1 MVFSSPTF
9 LYVFLPVFLI
19 IHFAAGSIAWRN
31 AVLIGASLLFYAW
44 GEPVF
49 VFVLLASIA
58 VNWRLGLAISTSEEA
73 GRRRWLSLGIAA
85 NLAMLGVAK
94 YADMAILTFGTLFP
108 ASGAAPIGIP
118 LPLGVSFFT
127 FQAMSYLV
135 DVYRRDAR
143 AEPSLAKVAL
153 YISMFPQLVAG
164 PIVRYRT
171 VAAQMSRRRTTLWR
185 AATGVRIFAIG
196 LAQKVL
202 IANEVGIAADMA
214 FSFGPD
220 LDFSEAWLGLASYTL
235 QIYFD
240 FAGYSN
246 MAIGLGLALG
256 FGFPRNFDM
265 PYTSRSV
272 TEFWRRWHISLS
284 RWFRDYLYIPLGGSR
299 EGATRTYLNLVI
311 VFLLCGLWHGAA
323 WTFVAWGAWHGVLLV
338 LERAFLMRLL
348 GRVPAPVRHAYLL
361 LVVMLGWV
369 WFRADGFGA
378 ATTYFSA
385 LAGGQGNGQFDPDF
399 ASLLTPYWSTVFVLG
414 VLLSTI
420 RIGRLSVSRRREPAV
435 MQVAAGARRLAMD
448 VGIWLL
454 LLVSMVGI
462 AGAGNNPF
470 LYFRF

>member
-9 LYVFLPVFLI
+9 LYVFLPVFLVI
-19 IHFAAGSIAWRN
+19 YFAAGSLAWRN

-49 VFVLLASIA
+49 VFVLLASIV
-58 VNWRLGLAISTSEEA
+58 VNWRLGLAISGSA
-73 GRRRWLSLGIAA
+73 GAARRRWLSLGIAA
-85 NLAMLGVAK
+85 NLVMLGAAK
-94 YADMAILTFGTLFP
+94 YADMAMLTLGTLFP
-108 ASGAAPIGIP
+108 ASGVAPIGIP

-171 VAAQMSRRRTTLWR
+171 VAAQMSQRRTTLWR
-185 AATGVRIFAIG
+185 AATGARIFAIG

-202 IANEVGIAADMA
+202 IANEVGISADMA

-220 LDFSEAWLGLASYTL
+220 LDLPEAWLGLASYTL

-246 MAIGLGLALG
+246 MAIGIGLALG

-265 PYTSRSV
+265 PYASGSV

-284 RWFRDYLYIPLGGSR
+284 RWFRDYLYFPLGGSR
-299 EGATRTYLNLVI
+299 EGAARTYLNLVI

-323 WTFVAWGAWHGVLLV
+323 WTFVAWGAWHGALLV
-338 LERAFLMRLL
+338 LERAFLLRILARL
-348 GRVPAPVRHAYLL
+348 PALARHVYLL

-369 WFRADGFGA
+369 LFRADGFAA

-414 VLLSTI
+414 VLLSTVRI
-420 RIGRLSVSRRREPAV
+420 RPLFASRRRDRAV
-435 MQVAAGARRLAMD
+435 TPVVAGARRLAKD

-454 LLVSMVGI
+454 LLFSMVGI

>member
-19 IHFAAGSIAWRN
+19 GYFAVGSLVWRN

-44 GEPVF
+44 GEPFF
-49 VFVLLASIA
+49 VFVLLASIVA
-58 VNWRLGLAISTSEEA
+58 NWRLGLAISTSEGA
-73 GRRRWLSLGIAA
+73 ARRRWLSLGIVA
-85 NLAMLGVAK
+85 NLAMLGAAK
-94 YADMAILTFGTLFP
+94 YADMVMLTLGSLFP
-108 ASGAAPIGIP
+108 ASGAAPVGIP

-135 DVYRRDAR
+135 DVHRGHAR
-143 AEPSLAKVAL
+143 AEPRLAKVAL
-153 YISMFPQLVAG
+153 YIAMFPQLVAG

-171 VAAQMSRRRTTLWR
+171 VAAQLSRRRTTLWR
-185 AATGVRIFAIG
+185 AATGARIFAIG

-202 IANEVGIAADMA
+202 IANEIGIAADMA

-220 LDFSEAWLGLASYTL
+220 LDLAEAWLGLASYTL

-265 PYTSRSV
+265 PYASRSV

-284 RWFRDYLYIPLGGSR
+284 RWFRDYLYVPLGGNR
-299 EGATRTYLNLVI
+299 RGGVRTYLNLVI

-323 WTFVAWGAWHGVLLV
+323 WTFVVWGAWHGALLV
-338 LERAFLMRLL
+338 IERVFLLRLL
-348 GRVPAPVRHAYLL
+348 GRVPALLRQVYLL
-361 LVVMLGWV
+361 LAVMLGWV
-369 WFRADGFGA
+369 WFRSEGFGE

-399 ASLLTPYWSTVFVLG
+399 AALLTPYWSAIFVVG
-414 VLLSTI
+414 VLLSTV
-420 RIGRLSVSRRREPAV
+420 RMRALSRARRPAPAITPF
-435 MQVAAGARRLAMD
+435 AAGVRRLAKD
-448 VGIWLL
+448 VGLWML
-454 LLVSMVGI
+454 LLVSLVGI